1 VPENF
6 SLSKR
11 ERVRNKKIFRRL
23 YSEGT
28 FIISKDRKL
37 SARYL
42 ITNTEST
49 VVQIAVGVSRKAGKA
64 VWRNRVKRL
73 VREAYRLQKHGLIEI
88 CSRHNISVSVI
99 FSPYRLNR
107 KYNRVLRLKDIMPA
121 LCDII
126 NTITNTIAEQYE

>member
-1 VPENF
+1 MPENF